1 MESSFSDLAAI
12 IGDLRAVAVAQQIYT
27 VWEMRRYVRLLSLRS
42 LVTKSGKSTSRR
54 PNRSVHPTTAEA
66 RRRMTL
72 ESFGFQGERQW
83 SDNDNRHR
91 NT

>member
-1 MESSFSDLAAI
+1 LAAI
-12 IGDLRAVAVAQQIYT
+12 IGDLRAYQSPSKST
-27 VWEMRRYVRLLSLRS
+27 VWEMRRYVRLVSLRS
-42 LVTKSGKSTSRR
+42 LVMKSGKSTSRR

-91 NT
+91 ST